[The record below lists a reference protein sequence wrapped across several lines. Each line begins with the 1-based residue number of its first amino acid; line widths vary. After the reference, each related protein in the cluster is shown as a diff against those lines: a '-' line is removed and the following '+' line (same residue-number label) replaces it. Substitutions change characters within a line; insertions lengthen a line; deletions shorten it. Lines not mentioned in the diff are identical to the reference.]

1 MQKATEVKEKLIK
14 KLSDLEKIHNSIVA
28 ESQQLNTTDERRQK
42 IMEMMK
48 YINASVYTIQGE
60 IVTVSNILGEADLV
74 SDNYI
79 IDAENNEIKVNEE
92 MQKMMKDANTKN

>member
-1 MQKATEVKEKLIK
+1 MQKAIEVKEKLIK

-48 YINASVYTIQGE
+48 YIQSSVFLIQSE
-60 IVTVSNILGEADLV
+60 MVTVSNILGEAELV
-74 SDNYI
+74 SDSYI
-79 IDAENNEIKVNEE
+79 IDAENNEVKLNEE
-92 MQKMMKDANTKN
+92 MLKMIQNANIKN